1 VIGGRC
7 PDAELITRAR
17 AALSWWESRGEE
29 PTSSVIGTGAV
40 GELERTAALLAGR
53 RHGLALPSATLA
65 LRVAMQAAGVGPGH
79 EVLLPAYDWTASAAA
94 VRSLGAIPVGVDIA
108 MGAPLEGDC
117 PATVDPTIDPAEV
130 GRLVGPRT
138 KAIVLT
144 HLLGVLADV
153 QALAMLARDAGIV
166 LIEDAAQAA
175 GGVLG
180 APDRI
185 AADLTV
191 LSLGPGKVL
200 DAGEGGLLLADDP
213 KLHRQGL
220 RASQH
225 PLRQRRHGLE
235 ADPQAL
241 VTRMHPLA
249 AIIGLHQLA
258 AFPAELGRLRAQQEE
273 VDRCLAAVDGLKITV
288 RPLRAQPGIPVL
300 LPRGRF
306 EVDSSPGL
314 RVRPVGL
321 RVLGPPSTMLPR
333 RVPRATAASERLVVL
348 R

>member
-7 PDAELITRAR
+7 PDAELITRTR
-17 AALSWWESRGEE
+17 TALSWWESRGKE

-40 GELERTAALLAGR
+40 AELERTAATLAGR
-53 RHGLALPSATLA
+53 RHGLALPSATLT
-65 LRVAMQAAGVGPGH
+65 LRVAMQAAEVGPGH

-94 VRSLGAIPVGVDIA
+94 ARSLGAIPVGVDIA

-117 PATVDPTIDPAEV
+117 PATVDPTIDPTEV
-130 GRLVGPRT
+130 GRLIGPRT
-138 KAIVLT
+138 RAIVLT

-153 QALAMLARDAGIV
+153 QALAMLARDAGIL

-175 GGVLG
+175 AGVLG
-180 APDRI
+180 TPDRI

-191 LSLGPGKVL
+191 LSLGPGKLL

-213 KLHRQGL
+213 DLFRQAL
-220 RASQH
+220 QASQH
-225 PLRQRRHGLE
+225 PLRQRRNGLE
-235 ADPQAL
+235 EDPQAL

-249 AIIGLHQLA
+249 AILGLHRL
-258 AFPAELGRLRAQQEE
+258 AELPSELERLRAEKEE
-273 VDRCLAAVDGLKITV
+273 VDRRSAAVDGLEATT

-300 LPRGRF
+300 LPRGSF
-306 EVDSSPGL
+306 EVGRSSGL
-314 RVRPVGL
+314 RVHPVGL
-321 RVLGPPSTMLPR
+321 KVLGPPSTILAR
-333 RVPRATAASERLVVL
+333 RVPRSEAASERIVVL